1 MSCMEGEV
9 GWEFVVLMSFNTN
22 TTASACC
29 SCVQW
34 QFVCTNTHLV
44 QKMALGERRRPA
56 VAPLCNWGHRTMLG
70 GLNTC
75 LYKHT
80 SCTKQHTVWLK
91 GHEEFMSPKTYRF
104 WMRETRRCCEE
115 CWQLQSDPT
124 GRGWCPALF
133 AMDKRECWKL
143 TQFVWGSML
152 VLRERP
158 NGRIYDGS
166 HDKQC
171 LGIHETL
178 EWTRQAGV
186 MRDQNRFDQ

>member
-1 MSCMEGEV
+1 M
-9 GWEFVVLMSFNTN
+9 TI
-22 TTASACC
+22 
-29 SCVQW
+29 
-34 QFVCTNTHLV
+34 
-44 QKMALGERRRPA
+44 
-56 VAPLCNWGHRTMLG
+56 
-70 GLNTC
+70 C
-75 LYKHT
+75 LHKHT
-80 SCTKQHTVWLK
+80 SCTKNGIGGEAETSCGAIVQLRPQNHVGGFEHLFVQTHILYK
-91 GHEEFMSPKTYRF
+91 TEFMSPKTYRF

-152 VLRERP
+152 VLWERP
-158 NGRIYDGS
+158 NGGIYDGS